1 MFDGM
6 YTRFRQGIQL
16 TVVLLFSLLS
26 IQSGAQVKS
35 YTREYN
41 DLNFTVV
48 EVHDLSKL
56 RLFLNQQESTTP
68 INYFANIPMQL
79 AQCEQ
84 MLFAMNAGMFHH
96 TFHPVGLYIEN
107 NKKLFPLNLH
117 RRWGNFYLN
126 PNGVLAWNSK
136 QAIILSSSQYTKKKF
151 NADYATQS
159 GPMLVLNRQINPIF
173 LPQGTSFKQRN
184 AVGLKNQRLYFV
196 ITQQPVNFYT
206 LASFMQNELKLE
218 QALYLDGSISA
229 IYLAENQVNTQSSQ
243 FGPMLAYIED
253 QTCR

>member
-1 MFDGM
+1 M
-6 YTRFRQGIQL
+6 YTKFRQRIQL
-16 TVVLLFSLLS
+16 VFILLFSLLS
-26 IQSGAQVKS
+26 VQSEAQVKS

-48 EVHDLSKL
+48 EVHDLAKL
-56 RLFLNQQESTTP
+56 RLFLNQQERKTP
-68 INYFANIPMQL
+68 INYFTNIPMQL
-79 AQCEQ
+79 APCEG
-84 MLFAMNAGMFHH
+84 MLFAMNAGMFHY

-107 NKKLFPLNLH
+107 KKKPFPLNQH
-117 RRWGNFYLN
+117 RGWGNFYLK

-173 LPQGTSFKQRN
+173 LPQGTSLKQRN

-229 IYLAENQVNTQSSQ
+229 IYLAKKDINTQSSP

-253 QTCR
+253 QDCD

>member
-1 MFDGM
+1 MF
-6 YTRFRQGIQL
+6 I
-16 TVVLLFSLLS
+16 LLFSLLS
-26 IQSGAQVKS
+26 VQSEAQVKS

-48 EVHDLSKL
+48 EVHDLAKL
-56 RLFLNQQESTTP
+56 RLFLNQQERKTP
-68 INYFANIPMQL
+68 INYFTNIPMQL
-79 AQCEQ
+79 APCEG
-84 MLFAMNAGMFHH
+84 MLFAMNAGMFHY

-107 NKKLFPLNLH
+107 KKKPFPLNQH
-117 RRWGNFYLN
+117 RGWGNFYLK

-173 LPQGTSFKQRN
+173 LPQGTSLKQRN

-229 IYLAENQVNTQSSQ
+229 IYLAKKDINTQSSP

-253 QTCR
+253 QDCD